1 MYPKFLEEN
10 VSRGCHEYP
19 QLVSE
24 ETGTTGAIDLKAVL
38 EFLDPVLNITANR
51 ASFRMNLGS
60 HRMRSLG

>member
-10 VSRGCHEYP
+10 VSRGCHEYPP

-38 EFLDPVLNITANR
+38 EFLDPVLNITASTIDLLVNVLR
-51 ASFRMNLGS
+51 
-60 HRMRSLG
+60 